1 MSFNGIF
8 MAVPGYHHILQGY
21 YEGNFI
27 CFTWKSFG
35 DILKK
40 CIKQQFK
47 RAKIFGSIFLDFSPA
62 WEKSVLGGRC
72 RRERKELAITLFPSP
87 SAPFPNS
94 LWHSKWTWGWRGR
107 MLLLKSSL
115 PDFSVEGSDS
125 HEHEQE
131 TSPWSR
137 FQAWIINGCIS
148 SPLIASPSG
157 DVFFGLTSVNTCWI
171 YIKSWKCT
179 IKAHRPSNC
188 CLYLKI

>member
-72 RRERKELAITLFPSP
+72 RRERKELEITLFPSP

-115 PDFSVEGSDS
+115 CQTSLWRGLILMSMNRRPLPDHV
-125 HEHEQE
+125 
-131 TSPWSR
+131 SR
-137 FQAWIINGCIS
+137 PGLLMA
-148 SPLIASPSG
+148 
-157 DVFFGLTSVNTCWI
+157 VFPAL
-171 YIKSWKCT
+171 
-179 IKAHRPSNC
+179 
-188 CLYLKI
+188 